1 MNRRKEKCF
10 GSTLADAAAVARV
23 FVAFCVP
30 FEHKSKNGKGILSRF
45 FISIALCAS
54 VEVPTGER

>member
-1 MNRRKEKCF
+1 ML
-10 GSTLADAAAVARV
+10 GSTLADAAVARV

-45 FISIALCAS
+45 FISIALYAS